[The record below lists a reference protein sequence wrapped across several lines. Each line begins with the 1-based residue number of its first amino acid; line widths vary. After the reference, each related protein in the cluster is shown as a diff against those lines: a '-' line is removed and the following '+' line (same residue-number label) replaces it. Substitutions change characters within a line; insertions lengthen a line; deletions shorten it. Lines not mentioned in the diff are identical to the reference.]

1 MFLQTQG
8 LLCKTGFDSQAGGPR
23 CLLGGRRGLGALF
36 GRKRGL
42 GNSGTKPGTEL
53 AGAVDRPGQIGQG
66 WDASEGSGPY
76 VSGQPLFSR
85 AHPGYFWP
93 PLTVGPALSRIRQV
107 LWDLQAVMVVRWFPK
122 YLFRNEV
129 GKMWSPGHR
138 IQEEGR
144 KKR

>member
-1 MFLQTQG
+1 M
-8 LLCKTGFDSQAGGPR
+8 
-23 CLLGGRRGLGALF
+23 F

-53 AGAVDRPGQIGQG
+53 AGAADRPGQIGQG
-66 WDASEGSGPY
+66 WDASGGSGPY

-107 LWDLQAVMVVRWFPK
+107 LWDLQAVMAVRWFPK

-144 KKR
+144 KKS